1 MDRRVLILI
10 AAAGLLAIVVGIVLI
25 ARAGDDD
32 AATTTTADAGEKPT
46 VEVPDGPPPDELEV
60 EDLTEG
66 DGEEAAAGDRLTVEY
81 VGVDYAS
88 GEEFDSSFERPDP
101 FQFEL
106 GAGEVIEGWDEG
118 LEGMKVGGRRQLV
131 IPPGL
136 AYGKQGQPPAIGPDA
151 TLVFVIDLV
160 EIG

>member
-10 AAAGLLAIVVGIVLI
+10 ASAGLLAIVVGIVLI
-25 ARAGDDD
+25 ARAGDEE
-32 AATTTTADAGEKPT
+32 AATTTADAGEKPT
-46 VEVPDGPPPDELEV
+46 VEVPDGPPPAQLEV

-66 DGEEAAAGDRLTVEY
+66 DGEEVAAGDQLTVEY

-131 IPPGL
+131 IPPDL